1 MVNFNPSF
9 FSVSASRWSPYCE
22 NTVETPNTSSTDIFY
37 MFISAVF
44 IMTCEEEYYNGTDDL
59 GTLIDIL
66 YIVFKKLFDLT
77 NNYVLNYYR

>member
-1 MVNFNPSF
+1 
-9 FSVSASRWSPYCE
+9 
-22 NTVETPNTSSTDIFY
+22 

-77 NNYVLNYYR
+77 NNYVLN